1 MKRCRRLAVHNQSQR
16 KKTQAR
22 KGLQT
27 VSEAHGHIQEE
38 LTEGR
43 ERNKQNCHL
52 QGTRDPK
59 KNPKRK

>member
-1 MKRCRRLAVHNQSQR
+1 MHNQSQR